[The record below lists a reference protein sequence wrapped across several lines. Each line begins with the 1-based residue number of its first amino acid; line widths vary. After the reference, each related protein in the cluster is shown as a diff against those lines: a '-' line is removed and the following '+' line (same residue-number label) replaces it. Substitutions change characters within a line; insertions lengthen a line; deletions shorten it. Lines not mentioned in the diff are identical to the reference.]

1 MPKTTETLL
10 GEIDADALGNPL
22 PRPVKKAINQIAYA
36 RARAY
41 QTQLAEQLKAEA
53 RRMLADGQAPVAV
66 IQDLAER
73 DA

>member
-10 GEIDADALGNPL
+10 GEIDADALGKPL
-22 PRPVKKAINQIAYA
+22 PRPIKKAINQIAYA

-66 IQDLAER
+66 IQDLAEKPE
-73 DA
+73 

>member
-10 GEIDADALGNPL
+10 GEVDVDALAQPL

-73 DA
+73 QE

>member
-10 GEIDADALGNPL
+10 GEIDADALGKPL
-22 PRPVKKAINQIAYA
+22 PRPVKKAINQVAYA

-53 RRMLADGQAPVAV
+53 REMLSDGKAPTVV
-66 IQDLAER
+66 IQELAER

>member
-10 GEIDADALGNPL
+10 GEIDADALGQPL

-36 RARAY
+36 RGRAY
-41 QTQLAEQLKAEA
+41 EARLAEQLKTEA
-53 RRMLADGQAPVAV
+53 RRMLAEGQAPIAV

-73 DA
+73 QE